1 MNTTF
6 SPTPQPETH
15 TTFESIEFT
24 AQTLG
29 TCTFLNMTGDITIVW
44 DEANRE
50 KILAMIRKKMD
61 EGFVFFTTKKFLF
74 NKLSRR
80 VKVTKKNLKDI
91 GELIIPDEQF
101 DKMVQ
106 DMADRDV
113 AELINSE
120 SASLAKRKGSK
131 DLTALTRAK
140 TPEEV
145 VDKDSLAVRPIR
157 GG

>member
-1 MNTTF
+1 MNTIAVE
-6 SPTPQPETH
+6 P
-15 TTFESIEFT
+15 
-24 AQTLG
+24 LG

-44 DEANRE
+44 DDDNRE

-80 VKVTKKNLKDI
+80 VKVTKKNLKDVE
-91 GELIIPDEQF
+91 ELIIPDAQF

-113 AELINSE
+113 AELISSE
-120 SASLAKRKGSK
+120 AACLAKRKGSK
-131 DLTALTRAK
+131 DLTAMTRAK
-140 TPEEV
+140 NPEDV
-145 VDKDSLAVRPIR
+145 INRDSLAVRPIR